1 MRSTASKNQKFK
13 ALMFGADNLE
23 NKPPSI
29 SEICNTKCI
38 RERFK
43 VAPATA
49 MCAWQKRLVMSAAEE
64 YKYSVGEA
72 SCFSLTLPCSEI
84 QKINERSLCADLCS
98 QNHNAIKSW
107 LEKMT
112 SWTSLYVFLKTT
124 MRSLHQNESKTF
136 TTTFMTSTIP
146 EGPMDQICQP

>member
-112 SWTSLYVFLKTT
+112 S
-124 MRSLHQNESKTF
+124 
-136 TTTFMTSTIP
+136 
-146 EGPMDQICQP
+146 